1 MFPVVKGA
9 KSEMKSG
16 VLMRI
21 QGRVVSESQ
30 GSLVAPLSGQ
40 QCVMYSASISHQ
52 RHDGIHQPVAFR
64 SESTDF
70 EVELSDAPH
79 IRIAVHSHDVVLF
92 DMADG
97 KRVQECCLSE
107 APDSW
112 QEFLLSHCV
121 PGQDASSGV
130 ALGRSDSLLDFR
142 ESALM
147 QGV

>member
-70 EVELSDAPH
+70 AIELSGSPH
-79 IRIAVHSHDVVLF
+79 LRIMVHSHDVILF
-92 DMADG
+92 DMVGG
-97 KRVQECCLSE
+97 KRVRECALAE

-112 QEFLLSHCV
+112 RAFLLAHCV
-121 PGQDASSGV
+121 A
-130 ALGRSDSLLDFR
+130 
-142 ESALM
+142 
-147 QGV
+147 